1 MIHSVFNFLLI
12 VKAQKQ
18 KQKTKKNKKKNYL
31 TSATIGQL
39 CRSLH
44 F

>member
-18 KQKTKKNKKKNYL
+18 KQKQKTKKNYL
-31 TSATIGQL
+31 TSVTIGQL